1 MSETENKEVS
11 NVEFLDLGQDED
23 NLEELKAGDAITLE
37 EATGVLEYN
46 YRAPKITMGE
56 EFYDQPEKEK
66 AKYMHKLAS
75 AMNHA
80 AKILQDERN
89 ALLDEIVKLKE
100 SNSNAEIQVMI
111 QKNIAANALEQLN
124 TAKQE
129 DAIRTGHL
137 QGRIKTLETV
147 VKAAGLKID

>member
-1 MSETENKEVS
+1 MSEENKNVS
-11 NVEFLDLGQDED
+11 NVEFLDISRNDG
-23 NLEELKAGDAITLE
+23 LEELTDGETITLD

-46 YRAPKITMGE
+46 YRAPKITMGP
-56 EFYDQPEKEK
+56 EFDAQPDKEK
-66 AKYMHKLAS
+66 AKYMHKLAN

-80 AKILQDERN
+80 AKLLQEERN
-89 ALLDEIVKLKE
+89 ALLDDIVKLKE